1 MKHKQ
6 FSIIILAVLLA
17 LLTVAAI
24 PAQAQAA
31 AWKVSYY
38 NNIYLTDPPAF
49 ETTATEI
56 NFNWGNGSPNG
67 AVKNNNW
74 SARFGTDVYFTAATY
89 RFTVRADD
97 EVRLWIDNKSVI
109 NTIDAGQPGAILTV
123 DVPLNG
129 THHLQVDYR
138 ERTGTASLSVAWQDV
153 RTVTATPSG
162 TNAPVTGITAL
173 VNTNIL
179 NVRSAP
185 STSGI
190 VLTKINRGQIYGVV
204 GKSPDSTWVK
214 LSINGQQGWASAAYL
229 VISNLPAVPV
239 VDTTPVGINPTD
251 TLVRTY
257 ARLNFRSAPA
267 TSASVLQILP
277 VGLTLKVV
285 ARSADS
291 AWLKVNYSGQDG
303 WVARAFV
310 QTVTPLNLVAI
321 PVGQ

>member
-1 MKHKQ
+1 MTHKK
-6 FSIIILAVLLA
+6 FSVMLLAALLA

-49 ETTATEI
+49 ETTTTSIA
-56 NFNWGNGSPNG
+56 FDWGNGSPNG
-67 AVKNNNW
+67 AIKNNNW
-74 SARFGTDVYFTAATY
+74 SARYGTDVYFTAATY

-123 DVPLNG
+123 DVALNG

-138 ERTGTASLSVAWQDV
+138 ERTGTASLYVSWQDV
-153 RTVTATPSG
+153 RTVTATPAN
-162 TNAPVTGITAL
+162 TNAPVTGVTAL
-173 VNTNIL
+173 VNTSTL

-185 STSGI
+185 TTSGL
-190 VLTKINRGQIYGVV
+190 VLTKITRGQVYSVI
-204 GKSPDSTWVK
+204 GKNPDSSWVK

-229 VISNLPAVPV
+229 VVSNIGGVPV
-239 VDTTPVGINPTD
+239 VDTAPVGVNPTD

-257 ARLNFRSAPA
+257 ARLNFRSAAA
-267 TSASVLQILP
+267 TSASVLEVLP
-277 VGLTLKVV
+277 ANVTLKVIG
-285 ARSADS
+285 RTSDS
-291 AWLKVNYSGQDG
+291 AWLKVSYSGREG

-310 QTVTPLNLVAI
+310 ITLTPLNLAAI
-321 PVGQ
+321 PVV